1 MNALPYFTAIAAL
14 AATLATTGPA
24 TAADK
29 VVLGQQPSTLAAVAS
44 AGIAK
49 GYFTEQGIEFDSRW
63 ATRGLEIIQALG
75 AGQADLGI
83 AAVTPVIAARAK
95 GLPIIIVGL
104 QSYGFPGY
112 FVAGKKNAQATR
124 LEDFKGKRIGVPVGT
139 GVHTVLLMAIEK
151 SGLKQSDFQIQ
162 NARVND
168 LPAAMQS
175 DGFDAVLGWIPFTNR
190 VVAMGNGKVVMTPT
204 QFEESVGITYPM
216 VLVAMEDTIRK
227 RPDVLQ
233 RFMFAWARSMKFV
246 HTERA
251 ETVRMLR
258 QAVGDRIKGFDD
270 KTLGEM
276 LYGKRHDR
284 VALSEADVADVR
296 RMGDFMLAHK
306 DIEAKPDIATLINN
320 SFARKAEGMM
330 K

>member
-1 MNALPYFTAIAAL
+1 MNALPYFGAIAAL
-14 AATLATTGPA
+14 ATSLATIGPA

-44 AGIAK
+44 VGIAK

-83 AAVTPVIAARAK
+83 AAVTPVLAARAK
-95 GLPIIIVGL
+95 GLPIVIVGL

-112 FVAGKKNAQATR
+112 LVAGKKNAQLTR
-124 LEDFKGKRIGVPVGT
+124 LEDFKGKRIGVPVRT
-139 GVHTVLLMAIEK
+139 GVHTILLMAIEK
-151 SGLKQSDFQIQ
+151 AGLKQSDFQIQ

-190 VVAMGNGKVVMTPT
+190 ILSMGNGKVVMTPT

-227 RPDVLQ
+227 RPDALQ
-233 RFMFAWARSMKFV
+233 RFMVAWAKSQRFV
-246 HTERA
+246 HRERA
-251 ETVRMLR
+251 ETITMLR

-270 KTLGEM
+270 QTLAEM
-276 LYGKRHDR
+276 LYGKKHDR
-284 VALSEADVADVR
+284 VALNDADIADVR
-296 RMGDFMLAHK
+296 SMGNFMLAQK
-306 DIEAKPDIATLINN
+306 DIDAKPDIGTLINN
-320 SFARKAEGMM
+320 SFARKAEGML